1 MKDEHLT
8 TALQKAL
15 NRYGSSELPEDAHVE
30 GVTRPPR
37 RPSLSESLRRKPG
50 WVTVSEIESSQS
62 PNSYPRL
69 TRRAIKARCKE
80 LAHAGG
86 TPVVEVR
93 TVGLRSWVRVAAP
106 SPSAPQGVG
115 GSGETVDTGPVT
127 GSVPA
132 PVIDLVTDL
141 VTDVGQPSLL
151 HADVGDVGHTVASAA
166 MAIGVDIDLDVDLDI
181 VDHA

>member
-8 TALQKAL
+8 TALQRAL

-37 RPSLSESLRRKPG
+37 RPALSESLRRKPG

-80 LAHAGG
+80 LAHEGG

-106 SPSAPQGVG
+106 SPSTSQDVG
-115 GSGETVDTGPVT
+115 GSGESVVTAPVT
-127 GSVPA
+127 ASMPA
-132 PVIDLVTDL
+132 PVIELVTDL
-141 VTDVGQPSLL
+141 VTDVGQPTRA
-151 HADVGDVGHTVASAA
+151 HGDVGHAVASAGL
-166 MAIGVDIDLDVDLDI
+166 AIGVDIDLDGDLDI
-181 VDHA
+181 VDHV